1 VVLFWGLQSL
11 QNRYLVGVNMKTNKN
26 LIQKIVFG
34 LFLILLSVFFYVVHY
49 MLFRDAHHIFIYLI
63 GDIAFVFIE
72 VLLVTLII
80 HQVLSE
86 REKRSMLNKLNMVIG
101 AFFSEVGTPLLK
113 YFTSFDTNAEQIS
126 KHLIVSNDWSPEHFT
141 QMQAVLKRH
150 DYKIDS
156 RVGDLQGLKDFIVG
170 KRAFLLRLLENP
182 NLLEHE
188 AFTEL
193 LWAVFHLA
201 EELSHRTTIKDLP
214 ETDYVHL
221 SGDVKRVHQLL
232 VREWLSHM
240 EHLKDDYPYLFS
252 LAVRTNP
259 FDPNATPEVT

>member
-1 VVLFWGLQSL
+1 MKKSSYKQRIAL
-11 QNRYLVGVNMKTNKN
+11 GV
-26 LIQKIVFG
+26 
-34 LFLILLSVFFYVVHY
+34 FLLLLSVLFYVLHY
-49 MLFRDAHHIFIYLI
+49 AIFRDVHHIFIYLV
-63 GDIAFVFIE
+63 GDVAFVFVE

-86 REKRSMLNKLNMVIG
+86 REKRSMLKKLNMVIG

-113 YFTSFDTNAEQIS
+113 YFTAFDTNAGRLS
-126 KHLIVSNDWSPEHFT
+126 KHLIVDNDWSPEHFT
-141 QMQAVLKRH
+141 QMQVVLQKH
-150 DYKIDS
+150 DYQIDS
-156 RVGDLQGLKDFIVG
+156 RIGNFPDLQDFIVD

-188 AFTEL
+188 KFTEL

-201 EELSHRTTIKDLP
+201 EELSCRDSIKDLP
-214 ETDYVHL
+214 DTDYHHL
-221 SGDVKRVHQLL
+221 SGDIKRAHSLL

-240 EHLKDDYPYLFS
+240 EHLKNDYPYLFS

-259 FDPNATPEVT
+259 FDPNASVEVK

>member
-1 VVLFWGLQSL
+1 
-11 QNRYLVGVNMKTNKN
+11 MKTNKD

-34 LFLILLSVFFYVVHY
+34 LVLIMLSVFFYVVHY
-49 MLFRDAHHIFIYLI
+49 LIFRDAHHIFLYLI

-80 HQVLSE
+80 HQVLAE
-86 REKRSMLNKLNMVIG
+86 REKRSMLKKLNMVIG

-113 YFTSFDTNAEQIS
+113 YFIGFDANAGQIS
-126 KHLIVSNDWSPEHFT
+126 KHLIVSNDWSPEHFA
-141 QMQAVLKRH
+141 QMRAMLKHH

-156 RVGDLQGLKDFIVG
+156 RIGDLRSLKEFVVD

-188 AFTEL
+188 TFTEL

-201 EELSHRTTIKDLP
+201 EELSHRTTVKDLP

-221 SGDVKRVHQLL
+221 SGDIKRVQGFLM
-232 VREWLSHM
+232 REWLSHM
-240 EHLKDDYPYLFS
+240 EHLKSEYPYLFS

-259 FDPNATPEVT
+259 FDPVASPEVT

>member
-1 VVLFWGLQSL
+1 MQKGSSLTHRVLFGIF
-11 QNRYLVGVNMKTNKN
+11 LV
-26 LIQKIVFG
+26 
-34 LFLILLSVFFYVVHY
+34 LLSIFFYAVHFAV
-49 MLFRDAHHIFIYLI
+49 FRDAHHIFIYLV

-86 REKRSMLNKLNMVIG
+86 REKRSLLKKLNMVIG

-113 YFTSFDTNAEQIS
+113 FFSAFDTSTETIS
-126 KHLIVSNDWSPEHFT
+126 KDLVVFDDWSPEQFAR
-141 QMQAVLKRH
+141 MQTLLQNH
-150 DYKIDS
+150 NYKIDS
-156 RVGDLQGLKDFIVG
+156 HAGDLEGLQSFLVD
-170 KRAFLLRLLENP
+170 KRRFLLRLLENP

-201 EELSHRTTIKDLP
+201 EELSHRA
-214 ETDYVHL
+214 
-221 SGDVKRVHQLL
+221 DVKNLCEADRKHLAGDIQRAFALL
-232 VREWLSHM
+232 TREWLAHM
-240 EHLKDDYPYLFS
+240 EHLKNDYPYPFS

-259 FDPNATPEVT
+259 FNPEASAEVK